1 MTSDEFQMH
10 LNIDFRSPSDSSI
23 MYLNQ
28 LGLKAKTDK
37 MWMVRNSKK
46 LNGKCDDDDDN
57 NFVNDNNVA
66 NDRSTSECRTNP
78 EMKLPA
84 KKKIFLRENLKT
96 GNGEY
101 QESIYDCVPK
111 PRSCLRDDQVKTTS
125 IFIVICLKTKHE
137 KVC

>member
-1 MTSDEFQMH
+1 
-10 LNIDFRSPSDSSI
+10 

-37 MWMVRNSKK
+37 MSMVRKK
-46 LNGKCDDDDDN
+46 LNGKCDDDDDD

-66 NDRSTSECRTNP
+66 NDKKTENRPESRTNP

-96 GNGEY
+96 GNGDY

-111 PRSCLRDDQVKTTS
+111 PRSCLRDDQVRKR
-125 IFIVICLKTKHE
+125 INKQDVAMHIHKNCFFLMLEQGKII
-137 KVC
+137 